1 MTPFLTR
8 GLIDL
13 ERTKPEDPISF
24 LIDVLEKQSAKNRA
38 DAEECALNQFLQVL
52 KEAEAVSPFGSADL
66 CRT

>member
-13 ERTKPEDPISF
+13 ERTEPEDPIAF

-38 DAEECALNQFLQVL
+38 EAEECALNHFLQVL
-52 KEAEAVSPFGSADL
+52 KEAEAASPFGVADL
-66 CRT
+66 CKS